1 LKQVLATVISN
12 TELMPGYRLFSLRA
26 PYIAAK
32 AQPGQFI
39 TVGCGKDLIL
49 RRPFSIH
56 QVDSHEQISILF
68 AIVGSGTEWLSKRK
82 PGEKLDL
89 LGPLG
94 NGFSI
99 RPESKKLLL
108 VAGGMG
114 IAPLVFLAQRALKS
128 QKLMKLLIGA
138 SANDCLYPLR
148 LLPDGV
154 ETFVTTEDG
163 SQGSKGKVT
172 DMLPTYGDWAD
183 QVYAC
188 GPLAMYRSMAEQIQE
203 RWRGKIIQVSLEVT
217 IGCGIGACFG
227 CSIKTKKGMK
237 RVCLDGPVFN
247 LDEVILEEVRI

>member
-1 LKQVLATVISN
+1 LKQVQSTVVSN
-12 TELMPGYRLFSLRA
+12 TELMPGYHLIYLNA

-32 AQPGQFI
+32 AQPGQFV
-39 TVGCGKDLIL
+39 TLNCGKDLIL

-56 QVDSHEQISILF
+56 QVEDSEQISVLF

-108 VAGGMG
+108 AAGGMG
-114 IAPLVFLAQRALKS
+114 IAPLAFLARKALKS
-128 QKLMKLLIGA
+128 QKLVKLLVGA
-138 SANDCLYPLR
+138 STRDCLYPLR

-154 ETFVTTEDG
+154 ETFVITEDG
-163 SQGSKGKVT
+163 SQGDKGKLT
-172 DMLPTYGDWAD
+172 DILPKYADWAD

-188 GPLAMYRSMAEQIQE
+188 GPLAMYQSMAEQIKK
-203 RWRGKIIQVSLEVT
+203 WWSGKIIQVSLEVT
-217 IGCGIGACFG
+217 MGCGIGACFG
-227 CSIKTKKGMK
+227 CSIKTKEGMK